1 MGAGFFSKLQRINM
15 KTLIAKTIKR
25 KSQEKKKR
33 AVRCLD
39 TGMVYASSTDAADL
53 LSAEGR
59 LVCPRGILNTCQGKQ
74 KTTGGFRWEYAL

>member
-1 MGAGFFSKLQRINM
+1 LGAGFFSKLQRINM

-39 TGMVYASSTDAADL
+39 TGMVMPAAQM
-53 LSAEGR
+53 R
-59 LVCPRGILNTCQGKQ
+59 QI
-74 KTTGGFRWEYAL
+74 Y